1 MTIKKFTGNTRDEA
15 IKNAKDELG
24 QSVVIMNVREV
35 RPGGITGIFKK
46 STYEVTAALEDDAVP
61 IRKNPSAALGE
72 GGHFDAVAGEKG
84 VVNHIEARKQ
94 SPQAGQ
100 SALNTL
106 AGSKNDKNKDILAE
120 DSLKSAF
127 QAVNEVINKSSATD
141 HPADPDNSGKT
152 NNNVNPTSDHFPD
165 DAQSGSYIQN
175 SQVEE
180 KNNLSRDDNFTP
192 LYRSVGKEA
201 DTKQQEIKK
210 PALNRQFVSM
220 LYNSLL
226 SNEVDEV
233 YVNQILKDMEK
244 VIQSGNN
251 LDYLLSNV
259 YQKMV
264 LMMGKPKTIVC
275 GSTKP
280 LLVFLIGPT
289 GVGKTTTIA
298 KLASRYK
305 LNYGKEVGLLT
316 TDTYRIAA
324 TDQLKTYA
332 NILDIPL
339 DIVLTKNDINEAIAK
354 MGGTD
359 LILVDTAGFS
369 HKNASQRKDMEEIL
383 NTVDPA
389 YDKEVFLVLS
399 ATTKYRDLKEIV
411 DTYKTFTDFSLIFTK
426 LDETDLYGNI
436 LSTKLYAGTNLSY
449 VCNGQ
454 GVPDDLNII
463 NIQHIVKQLLGGK

>member
-1 MTIKKFTGNTRDEA
+1 MTIKKFTGNTREEA
-15 IKNAKDELG
+15 IQNAKDELG
-24 QSVVIMNVREV
+24 QSVVIMNVKEV
-35 RPGGITGIFKK
+35 RPSGLTGFFKK
-46 STYEVTAALEDDAVP
+46 STYEVTAALEDDTVP
-61 IRKNPSAALGE
+61 IRKNLSTALGE
-72 GGHFDAVAGEKG
+72 GGHFDALAGEKG
-84 VVNHIEARKQ
+84 VVNHVEARKQ
-94 SPQAGQ
+94 SSLQNASMVNQVNPVKPTP
-100 SALNTL
+100 SPVLNEE
-106 AGSKNDKNKDILAE
+106 KDKDLLAE

-127 QAVNEVINKSSATD
+127 QAVNEVIKKNSPQSAENFGNEKSGFNNKKNISSIVDGSVNGGNENNDKTFIPLHDKTD
-141 HPADPDNSGKT
+141 
-152 NNNVNPTSDHFPD
+152 NNND
-165 DAQSGSYIQN
+165 I
-175 SQVEE
+175 
-180 KNNLSRDDNFTP
+180 R
-192 LYRSVGKEA
+192 
-201 DTKQQEIKK
+201 QQETKK

-233 YVNQILKDMEK
+233 YVNQVLKDMEK

-324 TDQLKTYA
+324 TDQLRTYA
-332 NILDIPL
+332 NILEIPL

-354 MGGTD
+354 MGGMD

-369 HKNASQRKDMEEIL
+369 HKNNVQRKDMEDIL
-383 NTVDPA
+383 NTVYPA

-426 LDETDLYGNI
+426 LDETDVYGSI
-436 LSTKLYAGTNLSY
+436 LSTKLYAGTDLSY

-454 GVPDDLNII
+454 GVPDDLNVI
-463 NIQHIVKQLLGGK
+463 NIQQIVKQLLGGK

>member
-1 MTIKKFTGNTRDEA
+1 MTIKKFTGNTREEA
-15 IKNAKDELG
+15 IQNAKDELG
-24 QSVVIMNVREV
+24 QSVVIMNVKEV
-35 RPGGITGIFKK
+35 RPGGLSGFFKK
-46 STYEVTAALEDDAVP
+46 STYEVTAALEDDTVP
-61 IRKNPSAALGE
+61 VRKNPSTALGE

-84 VVNHIEARKQ
+84 VVNHVEARKQ
-94 SPQAGQ
+94 NTPQNPPVTKPVPAPVH
-100 SALNTL
+100 NEE
-106 AGSKNDKNKDILAE
+106 KDKDLLAE

-127 QAVNEVINKSSATD
+127 QAVNEVIKKNSSQPAEVSGTEKVTVNDSKNAALRRSNVIGGSNDKSF
-141 HPADPDNSGKT
+141 
-152 NNNVNPTSDHFPD
+152 V
-165 DAQSGSYIQN
+165 
-175 SQVEE
+175 
-180 KNNLSRDDNFTP
+180 P
-192 LYRSVGKEA
+192 LYDKADKEN
-201 DTKQQEIKK
+201 DTKQQENKR

-324 TDQLKTYA
+324 TDQLRTYA
-332 NILDIPL
+332 NILEIPL

-369 HKNASQRKDMEEIL
+369 HKNNAQRKDMEDIL

-399 ATTKYRDLKEIV
+399 ATTKYRDLREIV

-426 LDETDLYGNI
+426 LDETDVYGSI
-436 LSTKLYAGTNLSY
+436 LSTKLYAGTDLSY
-449 VCNGQ
+449 VCDGQ
-454 GVPDDLNII
+454 GVPDDLNVI

>member
-1 MTIKKFTGNTRDEA
+1 MTIKKFTGNTREEA
-15 IKNAKDELG
+15 IQNAKNELG
-24 QSVVIMNVREV
+24 QSVVIMNVKEV
-35 RPGGITGIFKK
+35 RPSGLTGFFKK
-46 STYEVTAALEDDAVP
+46 STYEVTAALEDDTVP
-61 IRKNPSAALGE
+61 VRKNLSTALGE
-72 GGHFDAVAGEKG
+72 GGHFDALAGEKG

-94 SPQAGQ
+94 
-100 SALNTL
+100 
-106 AGSKNDKNKDILAE
+106 GSSQNDYMVNQVNPVKPNPNSVRNEEKDKDLLAE

-127 QAVNEVINKSSATD
+127 QAVNEVIKKNSPQSAENF
-141 HPADPDNSGKT
+141 DNEKT
-152 NNNVNPTSDHFPD
+152 VLNDKKNISHISDGAVVGGNENNDKTF
-165 DAQSGSYIQN
+165 I
-175 SQVEE
+175 
-180 KNNLSRDDNFTP
+180 P
-192 LYRSVGKEA
+192 LYDKA
-201 DTKQQEIKK
+201 DKDNDTRKQENKK

-233 YVNQILKDMEK
+233 YVNQVLKDMEK

-280 LLVFLIGPT
+280 LLVFLIRQT

-324 TDQLKTYA
+324 TDQLRTYA
-332 NILDIPL
+332 NILEIPL

-369 HKNASQRKDMEEIL
+369 HKNNVQRKDMEDIL

-426 LDETDLYGNI
+426 LDETDVYGSI
-436 LSTKLYAGTNLSY
+436 LNTKLYAGTDLSY

-454 GVPDDLNII
+454 GVPDDLNVI
-463 NIQHIVKQLLGGK
+463 NIQQIVKQLLGGK